1 MFQVEQVEVFFFKLA
16 DLFNRKFSKKAP
28 GTAENDGDLFFHRHG
43 CVKGLFQDLHVLGT
57 FVKYGERGGIKV
69 VFAGHNSSAD
79 AHILRRVRQSRD
91 RRGWLVVTND
101 RDLATA
107 VSDMGARVQS
117 ASEFAK
123 ELEAPAAA
131 MPDWREKPLSA
142 DEVDA
147 WLAVF
152 KDPSQASPSET
163 E

>member
-1 MFQVEQVEVFFFKLA
+1 MPVLIDGHNLIGQLATPSLQDPDDEEALLRILMAYRARTGRAITVVFDPGSTYALA
-16 DLFNRKFSKKAP
+16 STQK
-28 GTAENDGDLFFHRHG
+28 
-43 CVKGLFQDLHVLGT
+43 
-57 FVKYGERGGIKV
+57 RGGIKV

-152 KDPSQASPSET
+152 KDPSQASPPET